1 MANEE
6 DELLLPHCNT
16 PKRQNFLD
24 NLEILKLSI
33 QPFLRSIYQKDTPK
47 DTQPTTGKIA
57 ELLICNQASPQE
69 NKKLR
74 TDPLAPQYLSMQRS
88 SLGLSHLQKKV
99 HCIVSRNTINF
110 FYYSKFKKKSLKG
123 SHISVALLGSSASIC
138 EILPYYLIKHLS
150 KCLTIKLASTLLTWW
165 NLSQIQLYLTN
176 ERYMR

>member
-88 SLGLSHLQKKV
+88 SLGLSHL
-99 HCIVSRNTINF
+99 
-110 FYYSKFKKKSLKG
+110 
-123 SHISVALLGSSASIC
+123 
-138 EILPYYLIKHLS
+138 
-150 KCLTIKLASTLLTWW
+150 
-165 NLSQIQLYLTN
+165 
-176 ERYMR
+176 